1 MKPFALAP
9 DLLAEMYR
17 HCAAGYPD
25 EACGILLGPTDG
37 VADRVAPCNNIQNDL
52 HAADPVAH
60 RRDAR
65 TAYLID
71 PKDLFRLTREARD
84 QDAEFKA
91 IFHSHADVG
100 AYFSDEDQR
109 QAAPFM
115 TLSASAFSKSEGLTD
130 AQLQACIENGT
141 AKAQGDQ
148 ITARMP
154 TYPELVYLVVDVTA
168 GKARG
173 IRGFFWNEQ
182 QRTYLEIPVD
192 TGVNGMVES

>member
-1 MKPFALAP
+1 VKPFALSSA
-9 DLLAEMYR
+9 LLTQIYR
-17 HCAAGYPD
+17 HCIAGYPD
-25 EACGILLGPTDG
+25 EACGILMGPLDG
-37 VADRVAPCNNIQNDL
+37 AATQVAPCTNIQNDL
-52 HAADPVAH
+52 HKSDPAAYP
-60 RRDAR
+60 RDAR

-84 QDAEFKA
+84 QGGEFKA

-115 TLSASAFSKSEGLTD
+115 TLSASAFAKSEGLTD
-130 AQLQACIENGT
+130 DQLQDCIQNGT
-141 AKAQGDQ
+141 ARAQGDQ

-168 GKARG
+168 GKAKG
-173 IRGFFWNEQ
+173 IRGFFWNDR

-192 TGVNGMVES
+192 TGVDGAVNQ